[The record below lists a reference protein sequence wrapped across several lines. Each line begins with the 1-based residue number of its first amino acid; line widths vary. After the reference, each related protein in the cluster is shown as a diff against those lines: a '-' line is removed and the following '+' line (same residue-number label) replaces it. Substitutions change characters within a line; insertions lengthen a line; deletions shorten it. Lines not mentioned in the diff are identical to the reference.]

1 MVLKSVFII
10 TKLLLTVIVVI
21 LYIHYFFPQ
30 TWGYFTKE
38 PLQPLITVYK
48 IDSSVTGKEPFL
60 MNNMS
65 YGMGVSR
72 KGKILFN
79 QLMKL
84 LNTDKNFK
92 WLPFNDD
99 SLSYITQHGNYTLAL
114 IDNNDNNIIP
124 GKFVVIKTDR
134 PTSAILKNQEKFV
147 PRKQYT
153 LADIRVK

>member
-10 TKLLLTVIVVI
+10 IKLLLTVIVVV

-30 TWGYFTKE
+30 SWGYFTKE

-48 IDSSVTGKEPFL
+48 IDNSIADKEPFL
-60 MNNMS
+60 LNNMS

-72 KGKILFN
+72 RGKILFN

-84 LNTDKNFK
+84 LNANKNFK
-92 WLPFNDD
+92 WLPLRED
-99 SLSYITQHGNYTLAL
+99 SLSYITQHGTYTLAL
-114 IDNNDNNIIP
+114 LNSNNNNICP
-124 GKFVVIKTDR
+124 GKFVIIKTER
-134 PTSAILKNQEKFV
+134 PTSTVLINRKKFV
-147 PRKQYT
+147 PAKQYT